1 MAQDTRPCGAGEE
14 KTTDEKESG
23 KRKAQGLLLSRDSLK
38 EKAKLQYPIHKAGGT
53 APIQG
58 AEHVLCNKLGADTL
72 PACH

>member
-1 MAQDTRPCGAGEE
+1 MRKKVARE
-14 KTTDEKESG
+14 KHKGS
-23 KRKAQGLLLSRDSLK
+23 LLSRDSLK